1 MGTYAT
7 ELYNSDGKQYVKI
20 DGYESIAFDNHG
32 NIVKTLQFPPAQNN
46 LSISYDSGKTWTS
59 IGDADYFYGSVTE
72 EGDIVNYTRA
82 DLTIRDGYVY
92 TTAVY
97 DINHEKSDDPLV
109 THAVRISIKT
119 GAQEI
124 LD

>member
-1 MGTYAT
+1 M
-7 ELYNSDGKQYVKI
+7 
-20 DGYESIAFDNHG
+20 IAISG
-32 NIVKTLQFPPAQNN
+32 STIVETTKFPPTVNN
-46 LSISYDSGKTWTS
+46 LRLSTDGGKTWTS

-72 EGDIVNYTRA
+72 DGSSISYFPGALE
-82 DLTIRDGYVY
+82 IRDGYVY

-97 DINHEKSDDPLV
+97 DIDHQKTSDPLV